1 MSIENAILELAAAL
15 NNVAESNHAIAAAS
29 LKTEESYRASI
40 SAYAGAVAGGSAL
53 TIHGEVCSTL
63 ADSAELEKAVTKV
76 ETEAKAEKPSAAKA
90 AIQQALVDA
99 KKAKEAAA
107 APVVEETDPL
117 LDEAPVELDYEKDVK
132 PLLVKVGKDK
142 QQLVDLLAKFNA
154 KNGAGIAKADY
165 PAVVAAANKI
175 IGG

>member
-1 MSIENAILELAAAL
+1 MSIENAILELAAAIRY
-15 NNVAESNHAIAAAS
+15 AADKTPRHDYIAA
-29 LKTEESYRASI
+29 
-40 SAYAGAVAGGSAL
+40 SAPLVTITGAPTVEQ
-53 TIHGEVCSTL
+53 I
-63 ADSAELEKAVTKV
+63 AELEKAVTKV
-76 ETEAKAEKPSAAKA
+76 ETDAKAEKPSAAKA

-107 APVVEETDPL
+107 APVVEEIDPL
-117 LDEAPVELDYEKDVK
+117 LDEAPTELDYEKDVK

-154 KNGAGIAKADY
+154 KNGAGIAEADY